1 MLPWHGR
8 EAKEKGN
15 RDKGTMEHNQK
26 DATYVLS
33 AFSNWRR
40 VSWGVISISSVFIN
54 PHTKCDF
61 WSLPLL
67 LLYNIFQ
74 ILLDRANLDHS
85 RRFEPILC
93 RKVYKWKKQCQ
104 RIWISTWVQVPSL
117 SAWESYGWSRL
128 LSLDCMD
135 RYYEKEPCEVWY
147 WIFSIDII

>member
-1 MLPWHGR
+1 MMLPWHGR
-8 EAKEKGN
+8 EAKERGN

-93 RKVYKWKKQCQ
+93 RKVYKWKNSAREFRFRAGFK
-104 RIWISTWVQVPSL
+104 SSL
-117 SAWESYGWSRL
+117 FQPESHMAGVDCLALTAWTDIMRKSHVKYDTEFSA
-128 LSLDCMD
+128 
-135 RYYEKEPCEVWY
+135 
-147 WIFSIDII
+147 